1 MCCKQHDVN
10 RNVRSYTVKTIPA
23 ILQSLAFTVL
33 VMVALCSLVEY
44 GIRDYQTR
52 AKERQALLDEA
63 RRLKSHPLVVNGCT
77 TDAECKRLDAMLAAI
92 NASYE

>member
-1 MCCKQHDVN
+1 MKN
-10 RNVRSYTVKTIPA
+10 IPA
-23 ILQSLAFTVL
+23 TLKALAFTVL
-33 VMVALCSLVEY
+33 AVFALCALAEY
-44 GIRDYQTR
+44 GISDYQTR

-77 TDAECKRLDAMLAAI
+77 TDQECEKLDVMLATI